1 MARKLFEKGDSIT
14 LPAAA
19 VGASSVLTSNV
30 SRPRTAIGGMAQFV
44 VDESKVR
51 LELESLRAEYAKHA
65 GAKPARLI
73 DPRKIKPSQWANRHE
88 DSFRTDE
95 CINLRAEIENAGGN
109 VQAIKVRPLPTDS
122 IEKDHRKNAQ
132 QLANTPEKGGV
143 ELFNPPYEYEIVFGH
158 RRHRA
163 CLDLGIP
170 VLAMIEET
178 TEQELFVDMD
188 RENRLRADLSPWEQG
203 MMYAKALDRGLFP
216 SNARLA
222 SAVGRDTGVI
232 GKALALA
239 RLPSTVVEAF
249 PTPLEIQYRWA
260 KPLTDR
266 LLVDPEAVTH
276 RARDLIGS
284 KQKFTAKEVFE
295 LLISEQEL
303 SSDKKK
309 LLDSEAERQ
318 FAEVS
323 ELSGKIAIGHRGKNM
338 ATLSTDSKG
347 RAIVRFKSI
356 MTSSNREALVKL
368 IQEFL
373 NRQP

>member
-1 MARKLFEKGDSIT
+1 MARKLFEKGDSIS
-14 LPAAA
+14 LPAGI
-19 VGASSVLTSNV
+19 GATHLQTSNA

-51 LELESLRAEYAKHA
+51 LELESLRAKYEKHE
-65 GAKPARLI
+65 GAKPARLL

-88 DSFRTDE
+88 DSFLSE
-95 CINLRAEIENAGGN
+95 EFINLRAEIENAGGN
-109 VQAIKVRPLPTDS
+109 VQAIKVRPLLAETV
-122 IEKDHRKNAQ
+122 EQERRKDAKR
-132 QLANTPEKGGV
+132 LAKLSEKGGV
-143 ELFNPPYEYEIVFGH
+143 EPFNPPYEYEIVFGH

-170 VLAMIEET
+170 VLALIEET
-178 TEQELFVDMD
+178 TEQELFIDMD

-239 RLPSTVVEAF
+239 RLPSSVVDAF

-266 LLVDPEAVTH
+266 LLADPEAVTH
-276 RARDLIGS
+276 RARDLKGS
-284 KQKFTAKEVFE
+284 EKNFSAKEVFE
-295 LLISEQEL
+295 LLTLEPAIFSDEKNQPVSKSENL
-303 SSDKKK
+303 VTKVD
-309 LLDSEAERQ
+309 
-318 FAEVS
+318 
-323 ELSGKIAIGHRGKNM
+323 ELSGKILIGHRGKNM

-347 RAIVRFKSI
+347 RAMVRFKTA

-368 IQEFL
+368 IQEFFD
-373 NRQP
+373 QQS

>member
-1 MARKLFEKGDSIT
+1 MARKLFEKGDSVT
-14 LPAAA
+14 LPTT
-19 VGASSVLTSNV
+19 VGAASLQASNV

-51 LELESLRAEYAKHA
+51 LELESLRAQYVQHE
-65 GAKPARLI
+65 GAKPARLL

-88 DSFRTDE
+88 DTFQTQEFID
-95 CINLRAEIENAGGN
+95 LRAEIGNSGGN
-109 VQAIKVRPLPTDS
+109 VQAIKVRPLPNDL
-122 IEKDHRKNAQ
+122 IEQGHRKNA
-132 QLANTPEKGGV
+132 LPLPKTSEKGGV
-143 ELFNPPYEYEIVFGH
+143 EPFNPPYEYEIVFGH

-170 VLAMIEET
+170 VLALIEES
-178 TEQELFVDMD
+178 TEQELFIDMD

-203 MMYAKALDRGLFP
+203 MMYAKALDKGLFS

-232 GKALALA
+232 GKALSLA
-239 RLPSTVVEAF
+239 RLPSSVVEAF

-266 LLVDPEAVTH
+266 LLLDPEAVTH
-276 RARDLIGS
+276 RARDLKGLNQNLS
-284 KQKFTAKEVFE
+284 AKEVFE

-303 SSDKKK
+303 PQTQTLNLVS
-309 LLDSEAERQ
+309 ERQ
-318 FAEVS
+318 VTEAQMKA
-323 ELSGKIAIGHRGKNM
+323 GKIVIGTKGKNT

-347 RAIVRFKSI
+347 RAMVRFKSV
-356 MTSSNREALVKL
+356 MTFVESEALVRL
-368 IQEFL
+368 INDFL
-373 NRQP
+373 DQKI

>member
-14 LPAAA
+14 LPAGI
-19 VGASSVLTSNV
+19 GAMPVQTSNV

-51 LELESLRAEYAKHA
+51 LELESLRAEYVKHE
-65 GAKPARLI
+65 GTKPARLL

-88 DSFRTDE
+88 DSFRSE
-95 CINLRAEIENAGGN
+95 EFINLRAEIENAGGN
-109 VQAIKVRPLPTDS
+109 VQAIKVRPLLSDT
-122 IEKDHRKNAQ
+122 IEQDRRKDAE
-132 QLANTPEKGGV
+132 QLAKTLEKGGV
-143 ELFNPPYEYEIVFGH
+143 EPFNPPYEYEIVFGH

-170 VLAMIEET
+170 VLALIEET
-178 TEQELFVDMD
+178 TEQELFIDMD

-239 RLPSTVVEAF
+239 RLPSSVVEAF
-249 PTPLEIQYRWA
+249 PTPLDIQYRWA

-266 LLVDPEAVTH
+266 LLADPEVVTH
-276 RARDLIGS
+276 RARDLKGS
-284 KQKFTAKEVFE
+284 KKKFSAKEVFE
-295 LLISEQEL
+295 LLTSERAIY
-303 SSDKKK
+303 SDEKKP
-309 LLDSEAERQ
+309 LDSEAERRVTE
-318 FAEVS
+318 AR
-323 ELSGKIAIGHRGKNM
+323 ELSGKISIGHRGKNM
-338 ATLSTDSKG
+338 ATLLTDSKG
-347 RAIVRFKSI
+347 RAMVRFKAV

-373 NRQP
+373 DRQL

>member
-1 MARKLFEKGDSIT
+1 MARKLFEKGDSIK
-14 LPAAA
+14 LPAAF
-19 VGASSVLTSNV
+19 GATSIQASNA

-51 LELESLRAEYAKHA
+51 LELESLRAEYVKHE

-88 DSFRTDE
+88 DSFQTE
-95 CINLRAEIENAGGN
+95 EFINLRAEIENAGGN
-109 VQAIKVRPLPTDS
+109 VQAIKVRPLAQDLTEP
-122 IEKDHRKNAQ
+122 DHRKNAS
-132 QLANTPEKGGV
+132 QLSDTPKKGGV
-143 ELFNPPYEYEIVFGH
+143 EPFNPPYEYEIVFGH

-170 VLAMIEET
+170 VLALIEET

-232 GKALALA
+232 GKALSLA
-239 RLPSTVVEAF
+239 RLPSTVVDAF

-266 LLVDPEAVTH
+266 LLVDPETVTH
-276 RARDLIGS
+276 RARDLKVS
-284 KQKFTAKEVFE
+284 KKKFSAKEVFE
-295 LLISEQEL
+295 LLTSEREIPKQQ
-303 SSDKKK
+303 
-309 LLDSEAERQ
+309 LLDSASERHVTG
-318 FAEVS
+318 APRKA
-323 ELSGKIAIGHRGKNM
+323 GKISIGNRGNNM
-338 ATLSTDSKG
+338 ATFSTDSKG
-347 RAIVRFKSI
+347 RAMVRFESVL
-356 MTSSNREALVKL
+356 TSDDCEALVKL

-373 NRQP
+373 DRKT

>member
-14 LPAAA
+14 LPAA
-19 VGASSVLTSNV
+19 VGATSVQTSNV

-51 LELESLRAEYAKHA
+51 LELESLRAEYVKHD
-65 GAKPARLI
+65 GAKPARLL

-88 DSFRTDE
+88 DSFRNE
-95 CINLRAEIENAGGN
+95 EFINLRAEIENAGGN

-122 IEKDHRKNAQ
+122 IEKDHRKNAT
-132 QLANTPEKGGV
+132 QLSKTPEKGGV
-143 ELFNPPYEYEIVFGH
+143 EPFNPPYEYEIVFGH

-170 VLAMIEET
+170 VLALIEET
-178 TEQELFVDMD
+178 SEQELFVDMD

-203 MMYAKALDRGLFP
+203 MMYAKALDKGLFP

-276 RARDLIGS
+276 RARDLKGS
-284 KQKFTAKEVFE
+284 KQKFSAKEVFE
-295 LLISEQEL
+295 LLTSEREL
-303 SSDKKK
+303 PERQH
-309 LLDSEAERQ
+309 LDSE
-318 FAEVS
+318 S
-323 ELSGKIAIGHRGKNM
+323 EHHVTEARKMAKKISIGNRGNNM

-347 RAIVRFKSI
+347 RAMVRFKSV

-373 NRQP
+373 DRQP

>member
-14 LPAAA
+14 LPTT
-19 VGASSVLTSNV
+19 VGATSIQASNV

-51 LELESLRAEYAKHA
+51 LELESLRAEYVKHE
-65 GAKPARLI
+65 GANPARLL

-88 DSFRTDE
+88 DSFRTE
-95 CINLRAEIENAGGN
+95 EFINLRAEIENAGGN
-109 VQAIKVRPLPTDS
+109 VQAIKVRPLPKDS
-122 IEKDHRKNAQ
+122 IEQDHRKNVS
-132 QLANTPEKGGV
+132 QLPKTPEKGGV
-143 ELFNPPYEYEIVFGH
+143 EPFNPPYEYEIVFGH

-170 VLAMIEET
+170 VLALIEET

-203 MMYAKALDRGLFP
+203 MMYAKALDRGLFS

-232 GKALALA
+232 GKALSLA
-239 RLPSTVVEAF
+239 RLPATVVDAF

-266 LLVDPEAVTH
+266 LLVDPEAVTL
-276 RARDLIGS
+276 RARDLKVT
-284 KQKFTAKEVFE
+284 KQNLSAKEIFE
-295 LLISEQEL
+295 LLTSEREL
-303 SSDKKK
+303 PQGQC
-309 LLDSEAERQ
+309 LDS
-318 FAEVS
+318 VS
-323 ELSGKIAIGHRGKNM
+323 KPNATEGRIKAGKITIGNRGKNM

-347 RAIVRFKSI
+347 RAMVRFKSV
-356 MTSSNREALVKL
+356 MTSDDNEALVKL

-373 NRQP
+373 NRQT